1 MTQINTY
8 PDGSQRH
15 GEPPFPEIS
24 PKQEEAL
31 KLHGIQPVIDKPEP
45 EPEKPKRGRPPASK
59 AE

>member
-1 MTQINTY
+1 MTQIYTY

-15 GEPPFPEIS
+15 GEPPFPEMS

-31 KLHGIQPVIDKPEP
+31 KLHGIQPVIDKPY
-45 EPEKPKRGRPPASK
+45 PEKPKRGRPPANK